1 MSKKYYIRFG
11 LGHRYLKSFTTDEKG
26 NVADI
31 TTTDYQTEGKRLE
44 LDTALEYKTELF
56 KFLKPE
62 IVEEGT
68 VTIFIPSNEDYER
81 MYKSR
86 LEKASNEEL
95 CDELISRFDYECP
108 VSEIRERLGFCFG
121 GTPIIHYTDEEKEV
135 DIEEVFKQLKYGY
148 KSFINGLTQ
157 YQWQCNEHIE
167 VIELGLRNGHLWIH
181 ERYVLDFKYKT
192 PLEMLTDKNIKFP
205 TTGYKEGFICEKIFF
220 GNTHDYVARKN
231 GKTII
236 KPRMNSDYIQ
246 YEG

>member
-1 MSKKYYIRFG
+1 
-11 LGHRYLKSFTTDEKG
+11 
-26 NVADI
+26 
-31 TTTDYQTEGKRLE
+31 
-44 LDTALEYKTELF
+44 
-56 KFLKPE
+56 
-62 IVEEGT
+62 
-68 VTIFIPSNEDYER
+68 
-81 MYKSR
+81 
-86 LEKASNEEL
+86 
-95 CDELISRFDYECP
+95 
-108 VSEIRERLGFCFG
+108 
-121 GTPIIHYTDEEKEV
+121 
-135 DIEEVFKQLKYGY
+135 VFKQLKYGH